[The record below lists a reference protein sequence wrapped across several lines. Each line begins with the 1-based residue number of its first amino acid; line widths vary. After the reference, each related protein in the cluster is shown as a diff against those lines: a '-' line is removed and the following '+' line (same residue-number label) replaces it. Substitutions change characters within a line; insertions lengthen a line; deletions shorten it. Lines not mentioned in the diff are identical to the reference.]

1 MTSLQI
7 GDTRAADG
15 VLDDAAVEALRGS
28 VRGEVIRPADPT
40 YEEARKVWNGMID
53 RRPGVIVRPTGVA
66 DVVDAVNF
74 AREHQLLLAVRG
86 GSHSAAGLAMCDGGI
101 VIDLSRMRG
110 VRVEARQRRA
120 HAQGG
125 LLWADFDRETQ
136 VLGLAT
142 TGGTVSNTGIGGLTL
157 GGGLGWL
164 MGKYGFAC
172 DNLLSAD
179 VVTADGTVVTAGV
192 DEHPDLFWALKGG
205 GGNFG
210 VVTALEYQLHEVGPT
225 VLGGMVLHP
234 RAAARDVLRFYRDYC
249 RAIPDEAEAFAA
261 LLTSPD
267 GDPLVALLLGYNGPL
282 DEGER
287 VLAPARQFGS
297 PVADLV
303 APMPY
308 VQRQT
313 LIDDLGVH
321 GIHRYWKSGFMPE
334 LPDDFIDLIVE
345 RGETMTSP
353 MSVIGWFFVHGVAA
367 RVDPSAT
374 AFGLRGAQW
383 DFDIISQWTDPAEA
397 DEQVR
402 WTRALW
408 GEVEPYATGG
418 VYVNHI
424 AGDEPGRV
432 HAAFGANYERLVSVK
447 NRYDP
452 TNLFRLNHNIPP
464 TAS

>member
-1 MTSLQI
+1 MATMHI
-7 GDTRAADG
+7 GDTRAAESA
-15 VLDDAAVEALRGS
+15 LDDADVEALRTR
-28 VRGEVIRPADPT
+28 VRGTVIRPSDPT
-40 YEEARKVWNGMID
+40 YDDARKIWNGMID
-53 RRPGVIVRPTGVA
+53 RRPGLIVRCGGVA
-66 DVVDAVNF
+66 DVIQAVNF
-74 AREHQLLLAVRG
+74 ARDRSLLVAVRG
-86 GSHSAAGLAMCDGGI
+86 GSHSAAGHAMCDGGV
-101 VIDLSRMRG
+101 VIDLSGMKG
-110 VRVEARQRRA
+110 VRIDTRTQTAQ
-120 HAQGG
+120 AQGG
-125 LLWADFDRETQ
+125 LLWKDLDHETQ
-136 VLGLAT
+136 ALGLAT

-164 MGKYGFAC
+164 MGKHGFAC

-179 VVTADGTVVTAGV
+179 VVTADGSLVTARA
-192 DEHPDLFWALKGG
+192 DEHPDLLWALKGG

-210 VVTALEYQLHEVGPT
+210 VVTSLEFQLHPVGPL

-234 RAAARDVLRFYRDYC
+234 RAAARDVLRFYRDFC
-249 RAIPDEAEAFAA
+249 RTLPDEAEAYTA
-261 LLTSPD
+261 LMTSPD
-267 GDPLVALLLGYNGPL
+267 GDPLIALLLGYNGPL

-297 PVADLV
+297 PIVDLV
-303 APMPY
+303 GPMPY

-321 GIHRYWKSGFMPE
+321 GLHRYWKSGFMPE
-334 LPDDFIDLIVE
+334 VPDDAIDLIVE
-345 RGETMTSP
+345 RAETMSSP
-353 MSVIGWFFVHGVAA
+353 MSVVGMFYVHGAAA

-383 DFDIISQWTDPAEA
+383 DFDIISQWTDPALA

-402 WTRALW
+402 WTRSFWA
-408 GEVEPYATGG
+408 EVEPYATG

-424 AGDEPGRV
+424 AADEPGRV
-432 HAAFGANYERLVSVK
+432 HAAFGKNYERLVSVK
-447 NRYDP
+447 NTYDP

>member
-1 MTSLQI
+1 MTGLQV
-7 GDTRAADG
+7 GDTRAAES
-15 VLDDAAVEALRGS
+15 VLDEADVHVLREN
-28 VRGEVIRPADPT
+28 VRGAVLRPSDDG
-40 YEEARKVWNGMID
+40 YDDARKIWNGMID
-53 RRPGVIVRPTGVA
+53 RRPGVIVRCSGVA
-66 DVVDAVNF
+66 DVIDAVNF
-74 AREHQLLLAVRG
+74 AREHDLLVAVRG
-86 GSHSAAGLAMCDGGI
+86 GSHSAAGHAVCDDGL
-101 VIDLSRMRG
+101 VIDLAGMKG
-110 VRVEARQRRA
+110 VRVDTRTRTVQ
-120 HAQGG
+120 AQGG
-125 LLWADFDRETQ
+125 LLWKDLDHETQ
-136 VLGLAT
+136 ALGLAT

-164 MGKYGFAC
+164 MGKHGFAC

-179 VVTADGTVVTAGV
+179 VVTADGTLVTARS
-192 DEHPDLFWALKGG
+192 DEHSDLLWALKGG

-210 VVTALEYQLHEVGPT
+210 VVTSLEYQLHPVGPL

-234 RAAARDVLRFYRDYC
+234 RAAARDVLRFYRDFC
-249 RAIPDEAEAFAA
+249 RSLPDEAEAYAA

-267 GDPLVALLLGYNGPL
+267 GDPLTALLLGYNGPL

-297 PVADLV
+297 PIADLV
-303 APMPY
+303 SPMPY

-334 LPDDFIDLIVE
+334 LSDDMIDLTVE
-345 RGETMTSP
+345 RAETMTSP
-353 MSVIGWFFVHGVAA
+353 MSLVGLFYVHGAAA

-383 DFDIISQWTDPAEA
+383 DFDIISQWTDPSLA

-402 WTRALW
+402 WTRSFW
-408 GEVEPYATGG
+408 SEVEPFATGG

-424 AGDEPGRV
+424 AADEPDRV
-432 HAAFGANYERLVSVK
+432 HAAFGSNFERLVSVK
-447 NRYDP
+447 RQYDP
-452 TNLFRLNHNIPP
+452 TNLFRLNHNITP
-464 TAS
+464 S